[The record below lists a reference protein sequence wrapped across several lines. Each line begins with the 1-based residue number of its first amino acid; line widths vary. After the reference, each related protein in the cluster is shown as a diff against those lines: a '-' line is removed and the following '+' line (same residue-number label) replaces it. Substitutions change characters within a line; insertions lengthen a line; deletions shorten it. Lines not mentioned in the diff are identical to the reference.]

1 MDIEYSDG
9 AAIEGQ
15 ILRLLRQSD
24 KRGSGEAIAESRYG
38 SWPVRYHLCPERS
51 NLFRPFNFQGLDVL
65 ELGAGMGAVSRLIAE
80 KAASLYV
87 VEGTQARFEVLSERL
102 SDLTN
107 WAGEVGNFE
116 SFQTDR
122 RFDVVALIGVLEYS
136 ELFIKRGGKEPHL
149 WLLKHCKQFLKPGG
163 VLVVAIENALGLKY
177 WNGSAED
184 HRATLFDGVVG
195 YPDSP
200 TPRTFSRKALTE
212 LVEKADFPQID
223 TFYPFPDYKVPTTI
237 VSAPLFEKA
246 PELSAELATVEPYGD
261 YLGFQPVKY
270 FSDTLAAHNLSQAG
284 LLADFSNSFLFV
296 ASSSEGSPTRKH
308 FLTRSLQE
316 NELAWHYGHARR
328 DPTQTIFFQD
338 LRSESILVQKTGLYS
353 SQSKRTY
360 AVEGVGKVEWN
371 ALGPEPLQQGV
382 SLRLLLARHAYF
394 GEWNDFLALFLAF
407 LKWSMRRAAKDGG
420 LEGRS
425 LDGIY
430 ANARLP
436 EGVKY
441 STGEIPTDFAL
452 FDEEWRLDG
461 TLPASWFVFRNVF
474 NLVREKE
481 LFNTSAPFG
490 SFSELYDRCCKE
502 LGVVACLTKDLE
514 KEASLQAATR
524 WESKE
529 RHASQLKGLM
539 EWRFSGALMP
549 RSPQAEAATRY
560 ASPGITLKKVPRAIA
575 RRLKRVLAKVPVLKR
590 TLGESLKVVRWA
602 AEFARFSLR
611 PFSPRFLPSDTPGEQ
626 TALVP
631 DFPRG
636 FLLLG
641 VPKGTVPFSLRF
653 GMRVDGQFAEQTLRV
668 KEPVLVIKLDAK
680 VESLTLVSKA
690 GAASLSVRKLSRV
703 EAAIRLFAKFRPTFP
718 HARAQIDLPV
728 VDDYGAWVENFGTL
742 TESDKAV
749 VTQRISELSSKP
761 LFSIVMPVYN
771 TPEKWLC
778 AAIDSVKA
786 QLYPHWELC
795 IANDA
800 STDPRVRSVLDAYAK
815 SDSRIRVVHRVSNGH
830 IAEASNSALE
840 LAQGE
845 FVGLLDHDD
854 LLAPEAL
861 AVVAEAQC
869 RFPQTDL
876 FYSDE
881 DKIDGFGR
889 RYAPHFKPDWNPDLL
904 CSKNYISHFGVY
916 RTQVLREIGGFQKGT
931 EGSQDYDL
939 VLRFVEKSE
948 RVRHLPHVLYHWR
961 AIPGSVAL
969 AESEKGYAHERARTA
984 IQEHLERKGKKVTVA
999 RGFGFMHQV
1008 RYALPD
1014 PPPLVSLIIPT
1025 RDRKDLLEKVVEG
1038 IRSKTQY
1045 PSWEILVVDNQTSDP
1060 STLDYFRSILGDSRI
1075 RVLRYDAPFNFSAMV
1090 NVAAAEAKGSIL
1102 ALLNNDIEVL
1112 ESDWLTELVSFASQ
1126 VEVGCVGAKLLYS
1139 DGRIQHA
1146 GVYLGIGGVAD
1157 HLYRFAPRDSNM
1169 AQSAIQVTAGVS
1181 AVTGAALVVRK
1192 QVFDRVGGFNERD
1205 LAIAYN
1211 DVDFCLRV
1219 QASGLRNVYHPRAVL
1234 IHAESASRGSD
1245 VNPARRER
1253 FARETAFMKMR
1264 WGQVLKNDPAYNP
1277 NLSLKTP
1284 GGAVAFP
1291 PRTLPFYRIA
1301 RSVKSSEKAACVPES
1316 GIGKSPGV

>member
-15 ILRLLRQSD
+15 ILRLLRQVGQ
-24 KRGSGEAIAESRYG
+24 RGSGEAIAESQYG

-51 NLFRPFNFQGLDVL
+51 NLFRPFNFDGLDVL

-116 SFQTDR
+116 DFHTSR

-136 ELFIKRGGKEPHL
+136 ELFIKKGGKEPHL

-163 VLVVAIENALGLKY
+163 LVVIAIENALGLKY
-177 WNGSAED
+177 WNGAAED

-212 LVEKADFPQID
+212 LVEKAGFSQVDA
-223 TFYPFPDYKVPTTI
+223 FYPFPDYKVPTTV
-237 VSAPLFEKA
+237 VSAALFDKA
-246 PELSAELATVEPYGD
+246 PDLCAELATVEPYGD
-261 YLGFQPVKY
+261 YLGHPPIKY
-270 FSDTLAAHNLSQAG
+270 FSDTLAAQNLSQAG

-296 ASSSEGSPTRKH
+296 ASASEGSATRRR
-308 FLTRSLQE
+308 FLSRTLQE

-338 LRSESILVQKTGLYS
+338 RRSESILVQKTGLYS

-360 AVEGVGKVEWN
+360 SVEGVGQVEWN
-371 ALGPEPLQQGV
+371 ALGPEALQQGV
-382 SLRLLLARHAYF
+382 PLRLLLARHAYF
-394 GEWNDFLALFLAF
+394 GEWNDFQTLLLAF
-407 LKWSMRRAAKDGG
+407 LKWSVQRAAKEGG
-420 LEGRS
+420 LDGRA

-441 STGEIPTDFAL
+441 SAGEIPTDFIL
-452 FDEEWRLDG
+452 FDEEWSLEG
-461 TLPASWFVFRNVF
+461 PLPASWFIFRNVF

-481 LFNTSAPFG
+481 LFNASAPFG
-490 SFSELYDRCCKE
+490 SFSELYDQACKA
-502 LGVVACLTKDLE
+502 LGVTPCLARDLE
-514 KEASLQAATR
+514 REACLQAATR
-524 WESKE
+524 RESKT
-529 RHASQLKGLM
+529 RHLAQLKALM
-539 EWRFSGALMP
+539 EWRFSQPVMP
-549 RSPQAEAATRY
+549 RAPQVEAASRY
-560 ASPGITLKKVPRAIA
+560 GSPRITLKKIPRAIA
-575 RRLKRVLAKVPVLKR
+575 RRVKKAVGKIPALKRA
-590 TLGESLKVVRWA
+590 LGKSLKVAGQLA
-602 AEFARFSLR
+602 ASLRYSVR
-611 PFSPRFLPSDTPGEQ
+611 PFSPVFLASDHPGEQ

-636 FLLLG
+636 FLLLRCSPH
-641 VPKGTVPFSLRF
+641 VGTLSLRF
-653 GMRVDGQFAEQTLRV
+653 GLRVDGQFAEQTVRV
-668 KEPVLVIKLDAK
+668 EEPSFVMKLDAD
-680 VESLTLVSKA
+680 VESLTLVSNLPVP
-690 GAASLSVRKLSRV
+690 LSVRKLSRT
-703 EAAIRLFAKFRPTFP
+703 EAAIRLFTKFRPTLR
-718 HARAQIDLPV
+718 HARAQVSFPI
-728 VDDYGAWVENFGTL
+728 VDAYGAWVENYGTL
-742 TESDKAV
+742 NGADKALV
-749 VTQRISELSSKP
+749 IQRTAELESKP

-771 TPEKWLC
+771 TPEKWLR
-778 AAIDSVKA
+778 AAIESVKA

-800 STDPRVRSVLDAYAK
+800 STDPHVRAVLDAYAAADPRVK
-815 SDSRIRVVHRVSNGH
+815 VVHRQSNGH

-845 FVGLLDHDD
+845 FIGLLDHDD

-861 AVVAEAQC
+861 SLVAEAHN

-881 DKIDGFGR
+881 DKVDAFGR

-904 CSKNYISHFGVY
+904 YSKNYVSHFGVY
-916 RTQVLREIGGFQKGT
+916 RTRIAREIGGFQKGT

-939 VLRFVEKSE
+939 LLRFTEKTD
-948 RVRHLPHVLYHWR
+948 RIKHLPHVLYHWR

-969 AESEKGYAHERARTA
+969 AESEKDYAHARARKA
-984 IQEHLERKGKKVTVA
+984 IQEHLERKGKKAAVS

-1008 RYALPD
+1008 RYALPE
-1014 PPPLVSLIIPT
+1014 PSPLVSFVIPT
-1025 RDRKDLLEKVVEG
+1025 RDRKDLLERIVEG
-1038 IRSKTQY
+1038 VRSKTQY
-1045 PSWEILVVDNQTSDP
+1045 PSWEILIVDNQTSDS
-1060 STLDYFRSILGDSRI
+1060 STLGYFRSLLGDNRI
-1075 RVLRYDAPFNFSAMV
+1075 RILRYDAPFNFSAMV
-1090 NVAAAEAKGSIL
+1090 NLGAAEAKGSIL
-1102 ALLNNDIEVL
+1102 ALLNNDIEVV
-1112 ESDWLTELVSFASQ
+1112 ESGWLTELVSLACQ
-1126 VEVGCVGAKLLYS
+1126 KETGCVGPKLVYP

-1146 GVYLGIGGVAD
+1146 GVVLGIGGVAD
-1157 HLYRFAPRDSNM
+1157 HLYRFAPQRSTI
-1169 AQSAIQVTAGVS
+1169 AQSALQVAATVS

-1192 QVFDRVGGFNERD
+1192 SVFDAVGGFNERD

-1211 DVDFCLRV
+1211 DIDFCLRV
-1219 QASGLRNVYHPRAVL
+1219 QASGLRNVYQPAAVL

-1245 VNPARRER
+1245 QSPAHRER
-1253 FARETAFMKMR
+1253 FARETAFMKQR
-1264 WGQVLKNDPAYNP
+1264 WGQLLKNDPAYNP
-1277 NLSLKTP
+1277 NLTLKTP
-1284 GGAVAFP
+1284 DGALAFP
-1291 PRTLPFYRIA
+1291 PRELPFYRIA
-1301 RSVKSSEKAACVPES
+1301 RSVKAAEKAACVPAP
-1316 GIGKSPGV
+1316 GIGKSPSV